1 VLLIAPRPDAPG
13 CTLCRAAGADG
24 VAVPSGGAQTRGPAM
39 FCMSWEIVKMKIR
52 RTKIKSRAASQR
64 FSWGKYFAALTFSLI
79 SLPVWAAHLDSMSW
93 ELHETTTIG
102 SAQVE
107 PGNYLFRAEEGQSE
121 LQIIQDGKV
130 IAKVPCGW
138 THLMKKAN
146 ESEIQILNH
155 QMIQVQFAGRRE
167 AIQFNP

>member
-1 VLLIAPRPDAPG
+1 
-13 CTLCRAAGADG
+13 
-24 VAVPSGGAQTRGPAM
+24 M
-39 FCMSWEIVKMKIR
+39 NMKIR
-52 RTKIKSRAASQR
+52 RNKIKSGAVSLH
-64 FSWGKYFAALTFSLI
+64 FSWGKYIAAFTLSLI

-138 THLMKKAN
+138 THLMKKAT

-155 QMIQVQFAGRRE
+155 QMIQVQFAGRSE

>member
-1 VLLIAPRPDAPG
+1 MNMKILKTRIKS
-13 CTLCRAAGADG
+13 G
-24 VAVPSGGAQTRGPAM
+24 VASL
-39 FCMSWEIVKMKIR
+39 
-52 RTKIKSRAASQR
+52 R
-64 FSWGKYFAALTFSLI
+64 FSKGKYLAALAFSLI
-79 SLPVWAAHLDSMSW
+79 SLPVWAAHSGSMSW

-102 SAQVE
+102 GAQIK

-130 IAKVPCGW
+130 IAKVPCSW
-138 THLMKKAN
+138 THLTTKAP
-146 ESEIQILNH
+146 ESEVQILNN